1 MLSKDLDTSVFGATM
16 LNLLSDSLSL
26 DEIAEI
32 ELEDLAVLLQEKGRG
47 RFSDPQKSA
56 KTIKKEIG
64 DSYRIVYTACI
75 ITKNTMKL
83 RNLNTNEPLSLPL
96 EN

>member
-1 MLSKDLDTSVFGATM
+1 M

-47 RFSDPQKSA
+47 RFSNPQDSA

-64 DSYRIVYTACI
+64 DY
-75 ITKNTMKL
+75 
-83 RNLNTNEPLSLPL
+83 
-96 EN
+96 